1 MYFADFPAFFTFALK
16 RAFVV
21 IETLLLPALKAIAP
35 AVAVLVPFVDPTVVT
50 EGVVAGGVVAGGVV
64 AGGVVAGGVVAGGFD
79 GGVLGEGAEGAAA
92 TVTTAAFEATSAGVF
107 DPAVFVTTAV
117 YEPASDSTTDG
128 IE

>member
-16 RAFVV
+16 RALVV

-35 AVAVLVPFVDPTVVT
+35 AAAVLVPFVDPTVVT
-50 EGVVAGGVVAGGVV
+50 EGVV

-92 TVTTAAFEATSAGVF
+92 TVTTAADDVTVVGV
-107 DPAVFVTTAV
+107 
-117 YEPASDSTTDG
+117 
-128 IE
+128 